1 MEKHLIIDEI
11 NKHKQTS
18 LIKENNTTFISLIS
32 NLEDAENFCEFLKDS
47 IKKNKIIYIEFIKEK
62 KEDYL

>member
-18 LIKENNTTFISLIS
+18 LIKENSTTFISLIS